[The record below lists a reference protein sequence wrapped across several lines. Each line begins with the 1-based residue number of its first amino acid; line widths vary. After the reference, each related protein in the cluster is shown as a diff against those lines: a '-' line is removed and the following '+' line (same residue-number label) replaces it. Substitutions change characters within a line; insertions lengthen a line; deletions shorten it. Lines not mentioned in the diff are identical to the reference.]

1 MAVPYYGDF
10 AEDDTVL
17 IPFNTFDSNDPSA
30 SVTVTDLADADIK
43 VHKDGSVDEIATDG
57 ASVTI
62 NFDSITGNHLITI
75 NTSAHT
81 DYTTGSEYA
90 VRLEGITIDAATVNA
105 WVGAFSIER
114 AGGVLALLKAGTV
127 KVDVETIK
135 TQAITCGAAVTVRAD
150 VGAAAAP
157 GAANGMFIGGTNA
170 ATTVASLSV
179 TGQLDAG
186 SVVVDAGMDIVGALS
201 ANSLLIDTTTTL
213 TGNVSCAAA
222 FDVVGALTAGSVS
235 IDGTADVIGALTCA
249 SFGVDG
255 AVTVGTTVGVAGA
268 TTLASLSVT
277 GQLDAGTVLVDG
289 TTTLTGAVSLGAALG
304 VVGATTLASLVVSGT
319 TALTGAVTMPA
330 GLTANITG
338 DITGTL
344 STVTTCT
351 TNSDMVGTNGAAL
364 ASAYTATRASY
375 LDELAAANLPTDIAA
390 IPTTAEI
397 KTAMEAANGDLDV
410 LVTALVNKMVITEA
424 NGATE
429 QFDDT
434 DTTLGSI
441 AAAFATDGT
450 YTTRK
455 RLVQ

>member
-1 MAVPYYGDF
+1 
-10 AEDDTVL
+10 
-17 IPFNTFDSNDPSA
+17 
-30 SVTVTDLADADIK
+30 
-43 VHKDGSVDEIATDG
+43 
-57 ASVTI
+57 
-62 NFDSITGNHLITI
+62 
-75 NTSAHT
+75 
-81 DYTTGSEYA
+81 
-90 VRLEGITIDAATVNA
+90 
-105 WVGAFSIER
+105 
-114 AGGVLALLKAGTV
+114 
-127 KVDVETIK
+127 
-135 TQAITCGAAVTVRAD
+135 
-150 VGAAAAP
+150 
-157 GAANGMFIGGTNA
+157 
-170 ATTVASLSV
+170 
-179 TGQLDAG
+179 
-186 SVVVDAGMDIVGALS
+186 
-201 ANSLLIDTTTTL
+201 
-213 TGNVSCAAA
+213 
-222 FDVVGALTAGSVS
+222 
-235 IDGTADVIGALTCA
+235 LTCA

>member
-249 SFGVDG
+249 SLGVDG
-255 AVTVGTTVGVAGA
+255 AVTIGTTIGVSGT
-268 TTLASLSVT
+268 TTLAALSVT
-277 GQLDAGTVLVDG
+277 GQLDAGNVLVD
-289 TTTLTGAVSLGAALG
+289 
-304 VVGATTLASLVVSGT
+304 GT
-319 TALTGAVTMPA
+319 TALTGAVTAPA
-330 GLTANITG
+330 GIAANITG
-338 DITGTL
+338 NL
-344 STVTTCT
+344 SG
-351 TNSDMVGTNGAAL
+351 SVGTATALGADAITSANIADDAFSSEHFATGAFTADAFAAAAL
-364 ASAYTATRASY
+364 VAATFATDSITADA
-375 LDELAAANLPTDIAA
+375 LAADAA
-390 IPTTAEI
+390 AEI
-397 KTAMEAANGDLDV
+397 RTAMEAAGSDLSY
-410 LVTALVNKMVITEA
+410 LMIALVNKMVVTETTG
-424 NGATE
+424 NTE
-429 QFDDT
+429 QFNDANAS
-434 DTTLGSI
+434 LGTV
-441 AAAFATDGT
+441 ATAFTSDGT
-450 YTTRK
+450 YTTRL
-455 RLVQ
+455 RMVI

>member
-1 MAVPYYGDF
+1 
-10 AEDDTVL
+10 
-17 IPFNTFDSNDPSA
+17 
-30 SVTVTDLADADIK
+30 
-43 VHKDGSVDEIATDG
+43 
-57 ASVTI
+57 
-62 NFDSITGNHLITI
+62 
-75 NTSAHT
+75 
-81 DYTTGSEYA
+81 
-90 VRLEGITIDAATVNA
+90 
-105 WVGAFSIER
+105 
-114 AGGVLALLKAGTV
+114 
-127 KVDVETIK
+127 
-135 TQAITCGAAVTVRAD
+135 

-157 GAANGMFIGGTNA
+157 GASNGMLIGGSNA
-170 ATTVASLSV
+170 ATTFASMSI

-186 SVVVDAGMDIVGALS
+186 NLLVDGTTALTGAVTMPAGLAANITGNLSGSVGSVTNMAALLASHVLLSTTIESDNRGTTSCQMATGTGDSDDYIGNIVVLVGDEAGGHYVARTITDYNVTNNVITWRPAIAHDPVDGGNIYIVPGPTNLPSAAPGAAGGLMIAGS
-201 ANSLLIDTTTTL
+201 NAATTFATLTVSGATSLQALGMTTL
-213 TGNVSCAAA
+213 TTSGAVSLASA
-222 FDVVGALTAGSVS
+222 DVVGALTAGSVS